1 MKGDFIMST
10 IPDLFESLGEYFST
24 MDWDTLL
31 ADFLAIFEG
40 INFDLVIETFQSLFD
55 TIGSLFA

>member
-1 MKGDFIMST
+1 MSS
-10 IPDLFESLGEYFST
+10 IPELFESLGEYFST
-24 MDWDTLL
+24 MDWDTLF
-31 ADFLAIFEG
+31 ADFFAIFEG

>member
-1 MKGDFIMST
+1 MEAIT
-10 IPDLFESLGEYFST
+10 ALFESLVEYFST
-24 MDWDTLL
+24 MDWNTLL
-31 ADFLAIFEG
+31 ADFQVIIEG